1 MKRINLL
8 IITML
13 LAVQTVIAIEPT
25 AAELQ
30 TPDEIRA
37 AAREQVIS
45 SLNLS
50 DKARKQF
57 EPIYDEYRAALSA
70 AVAKANEQVNE
81 VTPLNG
87 MKANLMSV
95 AATAQVKLDYIDR
108 FAEVLSSSQI
118 HQLYN
123 SEGNIASKVR
133 SRAAMVDKQGNVSM
147 TPNSPRRFVIR
158 KDGNLTPIDA
168 VPAPEVKQQY
178 YRQNGKRTALI
189 TPMGQVVESD
199 YGKIGNYHTLR
210 VDGRIKVVVSPDASS
225 LVVRSDRAF
234 MEVVKYEINGG
245 VLTLSIDRKKC
256 SAWTGDMN
264 VEVCLPASPHLSRIY
279 ANSLS
284 SVQIKGS
291 LRTDVL
297 TVDVDGR
304 SSVSATGHL
313 IAQKVTVNA
322 NGYSKFNADVLTTN
336 HDGSVMPNGMV
347 MYNINGRSEV
357 SGTVVTQ
364 TFDGKANGYS
374 SFNFGTSA
382 YEVRFVLNGRSKL
395 SGEIAA
401 NTLRLGLDGYS
412 SVNSDQITFEKVA
425 VMQLNGRSSITAK
438 RVSAPQGAN
447 FSAKL
452 DGYSKISIDSG
463 SATEGFVSVSG
474 RSEFNAPKFDVRN
487 FAVNANDYSMA
498 DVLCSG
504 RLKATTTSPSARINY
519 SGNCKVETIAPTIQR
534 K

>member
-1 MKRINLL
+1 MKRIYLTL
-8 IITML
+8 
-13 LAVQTVIAIEPT
+13 IAILCTIGLALSAEPT
-25 AAELQ
+25 ATEPQ

-45 SLNLS
+45 SLSLS

-57 EPIYDEYRAALSA
+57 EPIYDEYRAALTE
-70 AVAKANEQVNE
+70 AVEKANEQVNE
-81 VTPLNG
+81 ATPLNG

-123 SEGNIASKVR
+123 SEGNIASRVR
-133 SRAAMVDKQGNVSM
+133 SRAAMVDEQGNVSM
-147 TPNSPRRFVIR
+147 TPNTPRRFVICD
-158 KDGNLTPIDA
+158 DGNLTPIDA

-178 YRQNGKRTALI
+178 YRQNGKRVPLLAPT
-189 TPMGQVVESD
+189 GQIIESD
-199 YGKIGNYHTLR
+199 YGKIVNYHTLR
-210 VDGRIKVVVSPDASS
+210 VDGRIKVIIAPSVST
-225 LVVRSDRAF
+225 LKVRSDRAF
-234 MEVVKYEINGG
+234 MDVVKYEMNGG

-264 VEVCLPASPHLSRIY
+264 VEVYLPASPHLSRIY

-322 NGYSKFNADVLTTN
+322 NGYSKFKANVLTTN
-336 HDGSVMPNGMV
+336 RDGSVMSNGMV
-347 MYNINGRSEV
+347 LYNVDGRSEV
-357 SGTVVTQ
+357 SGTVVTKI
-364 TFDGKANGYS
+364 FVGKANGYS
-374 SFNFGTSA
+374 NLNIGTSIHEA
-382 YEVRFVLNGRSKL
+382 RFVLNGRSKL
-395 SGEIAA
+395 SGEIGAT
-401 NTLRLGLDGYS
+401 NLRVELDGYS
-412 SVNSDQITFEKVA
+412 DVNSDQITFEKVA
-425 VMQLNGRSSITAK
+425 VMLLNGRSSITAK
-438 RVSAPQGAN
+438 RVSAPQGAS

-452 DGYSKISIDSG
+452 DGYSKISIGSG
-463 SATEGFVSVSG
+463 RATEGFVSVSG
-474 RSEFNAPKFDVRN
+474 RSEFNAPEFDVHN
-487 FAVNANDYSMA
+487 LTVSANDYSTA

-504 RLKATTTSPSARINY
+504 RLNATTTSPSARINY
-519 SGNCKVETIAPTIQR
+519 SGNCRVESITPTIQR